1 MGGGKRTKASRAG
14 RRGPTVARRMPSR
27 TVLATQA
34 ARRFSDLLNRVQ
46 YRRESFV
53 VERGGLPVCEVSPV
67 GPIHFTLGDLAAL
80 FGSRP
85 TVDDAYLRDVET
97 AVRSQP
103 PLPPSPWES

>member
-1 MGGGKRTKASRAG
+1 MPGAKRTKTSRA
-14 RRGPTVARRMPSR
+14 RPRGGTVARRTPSR

-53 VERGGLPVCEVSPV
+53 IERAGLPVCEVSPV
-67 GPIHFTLGDLAAL
+67 GPTHFTLGDLASFFSA
-80 FGSRP
+80 RT
-85 TVDDAYLRDVET
+85 TVDQAYLRDVET

>member
-1 MGGGKRTKASRAG
+1 MSGGKRAKASRARPRARTVP
-14 RRGPTVARRMPSR
+14 RRTPGR

-53 VERGGLPVCEVSPV
+53 IERGGLPVCEVSPV
-67 GPIHFTLGDLAAL
+67 GPTHFTLGDLASL
-80 FGSRP
+80 FRSRP
-85 TVDDAYLRDVET
+85 TVDEAYLRDVEN

-103 PLPPSPWES
+103 PLPLSPWES

>member
-1 MGGGKRTKASRAG
+1 MRGGKRTKTSRA
-14 RRGPTVARRMPSR
+14 RPRVQTVARRPRR

-34 ARRFSDLLNRVQ
+34 ARRFSELLNRVQ

-67 GPIHFTLGDLAAL
+67 GPTHFTLGELASL
-80 FGSRP
+80 FSSRP
-85 TVDDAYLRDVET
+85 AVDEAYLRDVET

-103 PLPPSPWES
+103 PLPSSPWES